1 MSCNSPLLI
10 KIKGKYQKVPCRW
23 CMGCRIARRNEWS
36 TRIRLEAFDYMRKGY
51 GSSFCTITYND
62 DYYQGGAF
70 ISDIQK
76 MNKRLRYYLKRD
88 ISWFKRL
95 RLHLPKDFKYY
106 CVSEYGEN
114 EDRGHFHCIYMGLPS
129 DFLAE
134 YLRKSW
140 KFGFIQVAPLSHSRI
155 RYTLKYMDKQVLSD
169 KDRDEYIKTYHR
181 EPPTAVFSKGI
192 GSRYFLENLDSIR
205 DNGGLLTENGIIG
218 LSPYYTKKFG
228 IDTSLR
234 QIAVSN
240 AIKSSAKH
248 YGMSEAEYTLYQNYC
263 KELVLNNRARQ
274 AGFASSNSFVNNS
287 KCNYRRVST
296 SILDKKQVDKL
307 VDAVLSTE

>member
-10 KIKGKYQKVPCRW
+10 KIKGQYQRVPCRW
-23 CMGCRIARRNEWS
+23 CMGCRISRRNEWS
-36 TRIRLEAFDYMRKGY
+36 TRIRLESFDYMRKGF
-51 GSSFCTITYND
+51 GSSFCTVTYND
-62 DYYQGGAF
+62 DYYQGGAY

-76 MNKRLRYYLKRD
+76 MNKRLRYYLHRD
-88 ISWFKRL
+88 TSLGI
-95 RLHLPKDFKYY
+95 PIDFKYY
-106 CVSEYGEN
+106 CVSEYGEA

-129 DFLAE
+129 TFLSE

-140 KFGFIQVAPLSHSRI
+140 KFGFVQVAPLSHSRI

-169 KDRDEYIKTYHR
+169 KDREEYINTYHR

-192 GSRYFLENLDSIR
+192 GSRYFLENIDSIR
-205 DNGGLLTENGIIG
+205 ENGGLLTDNGIIG

-248 YGMSEAEYTLYQNYC
+248 YGMSESDYTLYQNYC
-263 KELVLNNRARQ
+263 KELVLNNRARL
-274 AGFASSNSFVNNS
+274 AGFASSNSYVENS
-287 KCNYRRVST
+287 KSRYSRVST
-296 SILDKKQVDKL
+296 SVLDKIQVDKL
-307 VDAVLSTE
+307 VDDVLSTE